1 MGLFMAAND
10 ITDGTM
16 IDLSE
21 IPTELL
27 QQELDK
33 RKKAKRELR
42 EKLAHDKVCCKNC
55 AYRIYG
61 KTQFTSTLYNE
72 TWVCLKRPK
81 ASSNIFGRVPY
92 YNQAYFACGPQ
103 YNGCDMFLHK
113 DSEEGREIIKGNQ
126 TMSFRVI
133 D

>member
-1 MGLFMAAND
+1 
-10 ITDGTM
+10 M

-33 RKKAKRELR
+33 RKRDARQLR
-42 EKLAHDKVCCKNC
+42 EQLMHDKVCCKNC

-61 KTQFTSTLYNE
+61 KTQFTSSMYDE
-72 TWVCLKRPK
+72 TWVCQQRPK
-81 ASSNIFGRVPY
+81 TPLNTFRRVPD
-92 YNQAYFACGPQ
+92 YNKAYFACSSQ

-113 DSEEGREIIKGNQ
+113 DSEEGQKIVKKNQ
-126 TMSFRVI
+126 SISFRVI